1 MRQNKISYVIFA
13 SRLIVLI
20 SILMLFIFAAIGWVK
35 NILTLMKL
43 TFEANAIEVIC
54 RIFGIF
60 AVPVGSVMGWIS

>member
-1 MRQNKISYVIFA
+1 
-13 SRLIVLI
+13 
-20 SILMLFIFAAIGWVK
+20 MLFIFAAIGWVK